1 MLFSSPA
8 HSGISGLSFET
19 SPSLIAGVRLA
30 LISTVLLAY
39 LIDVPGQVAST
50 YLTWAA
56 IAAYLLYSLA
66 LYAMPDALRAITA
79 RPWQHWLDLAWYGL
93 LTAVTDPATSGIFL
107 FYLFAILA
115 TSFRQG
121 SAAGIGITFA
131 SAGVYLG
138 IVFALSRQ
146 HEGVEWSALLLRS
159 IFLVSLGAMI
169 SLWGGSELALKKRLA
184 LLREI
189 NSLSNPRFGVD
200 HVLKATMEKLRLFF
214 GADTCML
221 LAYDADT
228 GHYTLRESNAAQ
240 TGSGS
245 EQIPAELARSL
256 LPFSAHEAVC
266 FTAIDSNDPGQRPHI
281 HLTDLAD
288 GRSTSAASDLGQG
301 VADILNARAFMSV
314 PLQAGRDSG
323 RLYLVSNRRR
333 FRDSDAAFLAQAVE
347 QAFRLIEHVKIL
359 DDMASA
365 AAAVERRRIVTDLHD
380 SAIQPYIGLKMGLEA
395 LREQA
400 NPANPLAAPIDRL
413 LAMTAS
419 VIHDLRS
426 FVRELEG
433 QHVAPADALASGIQ
447 ERARHFRDHFGM
459 HVEVGISEPLE
470 VSDRLAAEILQL
482 VNEGMS
488 NIRKHTTASHCRI
501 LLASH
506 EKMLKLRIENP
517 WGKGEPPHFQP
528 RSLMTRTRALGG
540 NVAVATEDGHS
551 VVHITIPT

>member
-30 LISTVLLAY
+30 LISIVLLAY
-39 LIDVPGQVAST
+39 LIDVPGHVAST
-50 YLTWAA
+50 QLTWAA
-56 IAAYLLYSLA
+56 IGGYLLYSLA
-66 LYAMPDALRAITA
+66 LFAIPDSLRAISA
-79 RPWQHWLDLAWYGL
+79 HPSQHWLDLAWYGL
-93 LTAVTDPATSGIFL
+93 LTAVTDPTNSGIFL

-115 TSFRQG
+115 ASFRQG
-121 SAAGIGITFA
+121 SAAGIRITFA
-131 SAGVYLG
+131 SAFVYVGV
-138 IVFALSRQ
+138 VSALSQ
-146 HEGVEWSALLLRS
+146 HQADFEWSALFLRS
-159 IFLVSLGAMI
+159 FFLLSLGSMI

-214 GADTCML
+214 DADACML

-228 GHYTLRESNAAQ
+228 ERYTLRESSAAQ
-240 TGSGS
+240 PGGVS
-245 EQIPAELARSL
+245 EQIPTALAGSL
-256 LPFSAHEAVC
+256 LPFSSQEAVC
-266 FTAIDSNDPGQRPHI
+266 FVAIDSNDRVQRPM
-281 HLTDLAD
+281 TRVAGLAD
-288 GRSTSAASDLGQG
+288 GHWTNAPSDLGQG

-314 PLQAGRDSG
+314 PLQAGRDTG
-323 RLYLVSNRRR
+323 RLYLCSNRRR

-359 DDMASA
+359 DHMASA

-426 FVRELEG
+426 FVRELERE
-433 QHVAPADALASGIQ
+433 HVAPADALASGIQ
-447 ERARHFRDHFGM
+447 ERARNFRDHFGM
-459 HVEVGISEPLE
+459 QVEVEISETLE
-470 VSDRLAAEILQL
+470 VSDRLAAEVLQL
-482 VNEGMS
+482 VSEGLS
-488 NIRKHTTASHCRI
+488 NVRKHTSASRCRI

-506 EKMLKLRIENP
+506 GKMLDLRIDNP
-517 WGKGEPPHFQP
+517 WDKGEPPRFQP
-528 RSLMTRTRALGG
+528 RSLMTRARALGG
-540 NVAVATEDGHS
+540 HVAVDTGDGHT